1 MEHIEDSIECNVPV
15 TTCYNQ
21 WTQFESFP
29 RFMDGVKE
37 VRQLDDRRCQ
47 WTAEIGGKEKTWEA
61 EIYRQ
66 VPDKE
71 IAWRATSGAMNQG
84 RVTFESRSPTT
95 CLVHLTME
103 YEPEG
108 AVENIGQV
116 LGVVKGRVKGDLR
129 RFKEF
134 IESRQQET
142 GAWRGRITGGQVDK
156 AATPST
162 RTTPAQTTTM
172 GGTMSSNPSGAGF
185 SNAEAE
191 RRRKNR
197 GV

>member
-1 MEHIEDSIECNVPV
+1 MERIEDSIECNVPV
-15 TTCYNQ
+15 KTCYNQ

-29 RFMDGVKE
+29 KFMEGVKE
-37 VRQLDDRRCQ
+37 VRQIDDRRCQ
-47 WTAEIGGKEKTWEA
+47 WVAEIGGKEKSWEA

-84 RVTFESRSPTT
+84 RVTFESRGPNT
-95 CLVHLTME
+95 CLVRLNLE

-108 AVENIGQV
+108 ATENIGDA
-116 LGVVKGRVKGDLR
+116 LGVVKGRVKGDLK

-142 GAWRGRITGGQVDK
+142 GAWRGKIQGGQVEK
-156 AATPST
+156 TP
-162 RTTPAQTTTM
+162 TTTSRTATAETTT
-172 GGTMSSNPSGAGF
+172 GGTSTTGGTFGTPD
-185 SNAEAE
+185 AE
-191 RRRKNR
+191 RRRQNR
-197 GV
+197 GI